1 MNRLP
6 KKAVDAKSAL
16 RALPPLIKGY
26 LRVGAFIGQG
36 AVVDRKFGTTDV
48 FVALPVS
55 RINQRY
61 IQHFGPDAER
71 HAA

>member
-1 MNRLP
+1 LP
-6 KKAVDAKSAL
+6 KKAVGAKSAL

-26 LRVGAFIGQG
+26 LRIGAFVGEG

-55 RINQRY
+55 ATNQRY
-61 IQHFGPDAER
+61 IEHFGPGAER